1 VNDPSDQNT
10 PTQGEEDIHSF
21 MPLMEKAIAY
31 LSIGGALMVSN
42 QFHWGWIIY
51 LAASIIGMW
60 WSWKMNY
67 RHLLIMN
74 VFFTVSNVCG
84 IWNYILNP

>member
-1 VNDPSDQNT
+1 MEQEKSNKPNA
-10 PTQGEEDIHSF
+10 TQHS
-21 MPLMEKAIAY
+21 LMAQLEKAIAY

-42 QFHWGWIIY
+42 QFQWGWTIY
-51 LAASIIGMW
+51 LCASIIGMW
-60 WSWKMNY
+60 WSWKMQY

-74 VFFTVSNVCG
+74 IFFTISNLCG

>member
-1 VNDPSDQNT
+1 MEHDESNEPST
-10 PTQGEEDIHSF
+10 APY
-21 MPLMEKAIAY
+21 PLMTQLEKAIAY

-42 QFHWGWIIY
+42 QLHYGWTIY
-51 LAASIIGMW
+51 LVASIIGMW

-67 RHLLIMN
+67 RHLLVMN
-74 VFFTVSNVCG
+74 VFFTISNLCG